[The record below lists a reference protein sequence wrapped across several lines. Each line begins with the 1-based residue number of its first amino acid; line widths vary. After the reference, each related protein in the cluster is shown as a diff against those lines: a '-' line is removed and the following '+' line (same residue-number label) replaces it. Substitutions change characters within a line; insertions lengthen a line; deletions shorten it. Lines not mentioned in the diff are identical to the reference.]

1 MLDVELHKLIELT
14 VGDIGWKDSRFLVC
28 PLLIVMVMLSGCLY
42 DSGENRAKSEHNDT
56 SAEIR
61 DFFER

>member
-1 MLDVELHKLIELT
+1 MEGFK
-14 VGDIGWKDSRFLVC
+14 RFLVC

-42 DSGENRAKSEHNDT
+42 DSGGNMAKSEHNDT

-61 DFFER
+61 DFFREMISVRVLT